1 MLAMGNEDRMLI
13 RYKNNIQDSEETLL
27 QLQYKKEKIEKYL
40 LCNEHKLADLVNKKE
55 NTTNCDDIFSLD
67 IT

>member
-40 LCNEHKLADLVNKKE
+40 LCNKHKLADLVNKKE
-55 NTTNCDDIFSLD
+55 NTVNCDDIFS